1 MSRKGTI
8 AMRLEMK
15 NIVMEFGPVR
25 AVDNV
30 DLTVEPGQIVGLLGE
45 NGAGKSTLMNVL
57 AGVYSPVSGKILIN
71 GNETV
76 MKGVRTADQC
86 GIRFIHQEL
95 NLCNDLRVYENM
107 FLGNEISKNAVFL
120 NKATM
125 MEKCREVFRRM
136 KVDIDPNTVVEQ
148 LSAAEKQMVEIGRAL
163 LFRSELIIMDEPST
177 ALATAE
183 IENLFEIMRQ
193 LKEEGVSFIYISHK
207 MPELFEICD
216 VYYILCDGKL
226 VSHGNFK
233 DINEEQVT
241 EMMIGHNL
249 KADEFEN
256 HVCRATDEVCLS
268 VRGVSSGVLKDL
280 SFDLH
285 RGEVLAVTGLQGSG
299 RDTLADILFG
309 VESFTGEVYVEGNRM
324 PNKAR
329 DRSVRYFMR
338 HKVGMVPR
346 SRPERGIHND
356 LSVQDN
362 LSMGYLNAL
371 HKKPFISAKEENQR
385 FDRQQKA
392 MAIKVSNSRNPIT
405 SLSGGN
411 QQKVILGKWL
421 ETDAD
426 VLLLDNPTQGIDVGT
441 KFEIYHLILR
451 LAEAGKAIIM
461 FSAEFPEIR
470 NVADSCIVLYKG
482 MCNARLSREDLTEK
496 NIMYY
501 STGANLEGLKDGK
514 TTEC

>member
-1 MSRKGTI
+1 
-8 AMRLEMK
+8 MRLEMK

-57 AGVYSPVSGKILIN
+57 AGVYAPVSGKILVN
-71 GNETV
+71 GTETV
-76 MKGVRTADQC
+76 MKDVRTADTC

-107 FLGNEISKNAVFL
+107 FLGGEIPKNKIFL
-120 NKATM
+120 DKAAMTA
-125 MEKCREVFRRM
+125 KCAEVFRRM
-136 KVDIDPNTVVEQ
+136 KVDINPEAIVDT

-193 LKEEGVSFIYISHK
+193 LKSEGVSFIYISHK

-216 VYYILCDGKL
+216 VYYILRDGQL

-241 EMMIGHNL
+241 EMMIGRSL
-249 KADEFEN
+249 RTSEFEN
-256 HVCRATDEVCLS
+256 HVSRATEEVCLS
-268 VRGVSSGVLKDL
+268 VRNVSSGVLKDL

-285 RGEVLAVTGLQGSG
+285 RGEILAVTGLQGSG
-299 RDTLADILFG
+299 RDILADVLFG
-309 VESFTGEVYVEGNRM
+309 VESYTGEVVVEGTAM
-324 PNKAR
+324 PAKAA
-329 DRSVRYFMR
+329 DHTVRSFMR
-338 HKVGMVPR
+338 RKVGMVPR
-346 SRPERGIHND
+346 MRAERGIHND

-362 LSMGYLNAL
+362 LSMGYLNARSRS
-371 HKKPFISAKEENQR
+371 PFINAKAEKER
-385 FDRQQKA
+385 FARQQQA
-392 MAIKVSNSRNPIT
+392 MSIKVGSPRNPIT

-426 VLLLDNPTQGIDVGT
+426 ILLLDNPTQGIDVGT
-441 KFEIYHLILR
+441 KFEIYRLILQ
-451 LAEAGKAIIM
+451 LAQAGKAIIV

-482 MCNARLSREDLTEK
+482 ACNAWLDRENLTEK

-501 STGANLEGLKDGK
+501 STGANLEGL
-514 TTEC
+514 

>member
-1 MSRKGTI
+1 
-8 AMRLEMK
+8 MRLEMK

-120 NKATM
+120 NKAAM

-136 KVDIDPNTVVEQ
+136 KVDIDPNTVVEH

-177 ALATAE
+177 ALATAD
-183 IENLFEIMRQ
+183 IENWFDIMRQ

-249 KADEFEN
+249 KVDEFEN

-268 VRGVSSGVLKDL
+268 VRGISSGVLKDL

-285 RGEVLAVTGLQGSG
+285 RGEILAVTGLQGSG
-299 RDTLADILFG
+299 RDTLADVLFG

-371 HKKPFISAKEENQR
+371 HKKPFISAKEESQR

>member
-1 MSRKGTI
+1 
-8 AMRLEMK
+8 MRLEMK

-76 MKGVRTADQC
+76 MKGVRAADQR

-120 NKATM
+120 NREAM
-125 MEKCREVFRRM
+125 IEKCREVFRRM
-136 KVDIDPNTVVEQ
+136 KVDIDPNVVVER

-163 LFRSELIIMDEPST
+163 LFRSELIIMDEPTT
-177 ALATAE
+177 ALAMAE

-226 VSHGNFK
+226 VAHGNFR

-249 KADEFEN
+249 KADEFEH

-268 VRGVSSGVLKDL
+268 VRGISSGILKDL

-285 RGEVLAVTGLQGSG
+285 RGEILAVTGLQGSG
-299 RDTLADILFG
+299 RDTLADVLFG

-371 HKKPFISAKEENQR
+371 HKKPFISAKEESRR

-392 MAIKVSNSRNPIT
+392 MAIKVSSSRNPIT

-482 MCNARLSREDLTEK
+482 ACNARLSREELTEK

>member
-1 MSRKGTI
+1 
-8 AMRLEMK
+8 MRLEMK

-30 DLTVEPGQIVGLLGE
+30 DLTVNPGEIVGLLGE

-57 AGVYSPVSGKILIN
+57 AGVYAPVSGKILID
-71 GNETV
+71 GKETS
-76 MKGVRTADQC
+76 MRGVRTANQS

-95 NLCNDLRVYENM
+95 NLCKDLRVYENM
-107 FLGNEISKNAVFL
+107 FLGDEIRKGCFL
-120 NKATM
+120 DRAAM
-125 MEKCREVFRRM
+125 SQKCAEVFRRM
-136 KVDIDPNTVVEQ
+136 KVTIDPEAVVET
-148 LSAAEKQMVEIGRAL
+148 LSAAEKQLVEIGKAL
-163 LFRSELIIMDEPST
+163 LFRSQLIIMDEPST
-177 ALATAE
+177 ALATSE

-193 LKEEGVSFIYISHK
+193 LKQEGVSFIYISHK

-216 VYYILCDGKL
+216 IYYILCDGKL
-226 VSHGNFK
+226 IAHGKFA
-233 DINEEQVT
+233 DIDEDQVT

-249 KADEFEN
+249 QSDEFEN
-256 HVCRATDEVCLS
+256 HANCATQEVCLS
-268 VRGVSSGVLKDL
+268 VKNVSSGVLEGI

-285 RGEVLAVTGLQGSG
+285 KGEVLAVTGLQGSG
-299 RDTLADILFG
+299 RDTLADVLFG
-309 VESFTGEVYVEGNRM
+309 VAPFSGEVTVKGQKM
-324 PNKAR
+324 PGHANGHA
-329 DRSVRYFMR
+329 VRHFMK
-338 HKVGMVPR
+338 HGVAMVPR
-346 SRPERGIHND
+346 MRAERGIHND

-362 LSMGYLNAL
+362 LSMGYLNARA
-371 HKKPFISAKEENQR
+371 KKLFISAKEEKER
-385 FDRQQKA
+385 FARQQEA
-392 MAIKVSNSRNPIT
+392 MSIKVGDSSNPIT

-441 KFEIYHLILR
+441 KFEIYHLILQ
-451 LAEAGKAIIM
+451 LAAAGKAIIM

-470 NVADSCIVLYKG
+470 KVADSCIVLYKG
-482 MCNARLSREDLTEK
+482 SCNAWLGREDLTEK

-514 TTEC
+514 DGKKIEC

>member
-1 MSRKGTI
+1 
-8 AMRLEMK
+8 MRLEMK

-25 AVDNV
+25 AVDDV

-57 AGVYSPVSGKILIN
+57 AGVYAPVSGKILIN
-71 GNETV
+71 GKETV

-107 FLGNEISKNAVFL
+107 FLGNEISKRGAFL
-120 NKATM
+120 DKTAM
-125 MEKCREVFRRM
+125 IEKCLEVFRRM
-136 KVDIDPNTVVEQ
+136 KVDIDPNAIVDH

-177 ALATAE
+177 ALATEE

-193 LKEEGVSFIYISHK
+193 LKGEGVSFIYISHK

-216 VYYILCDGKL
+216 VYYILCDGRL

-249 KADEFEN
+249 RTDEFEN
-256 HVCRATDEVCLS
+256 HVCQATEEVCLS

-280 SFDLH
+280 SFELH
-285 RGEVLAVTGLQGSG
+285 RGEILAVTGLQGSG
-299 RDTLADILFG
+299 RDTLADVLFG
-309 VESFTGEVYVEGNRM
+309 VVPYTGEVYVEGNRM

-329 DRSVRYFMR
+329 DRSVRYFMKHR
-338 HKVGMVPR
+338 VGMVPR

-362 LSMGYLNAL
+362 LSMGYLNAKQ
-371 HKKPFISAKEENQR
+371 KKPFIDAKEEAQR
-385 FDRQQKA
+385 FARQQKA
-392 MAIKVSNSRNPIT
+392 MAIKVGSPKYPIT

-426 VLLLDNPTQGIDVGT
+426 VLILDNPTQGIDVGT

-451 LAEAGKAIIM
+451 LAKAGKAIIM

-482 MCNARLSREDLTEK
+482 MCNARLGREDLTEK